1 MARIRNPTSKTTT
14 TNSKGRKGTKR
25 ASRSFLYLGT
35 GAIAIAQELPDGR
48 TRSGK
53 SFRHAKDPNI
63 MTTGPLGQK
72 SRAAKMI
79 EPCQDDG
86 DDPEYRMLCLDLLER
101 IEEYG
106 ILNSFSSVQKASAVV
121 LFASSAL
128 DTELLFDKSSAF
140 LMPGR
145 GGNVLAYDELFS
157 HRELF
162 EDVLLHYDG
171 RLDCIPGPE
180 AMQANQEEPQESL
193 IEQPAPKARRARKRK
208 KVFRGRK
215 NGVSRIDPDSSGSAQ
230 QTPLP
235 SPTVEDMNS
244 WVATGRSA
252 LMQAGWLC
260 AGVGLTYFADQ
271 VLVRR
276 ASH

>member
-1 MARIRNPTSKTTT
+1 MARIRNPTSRTTT
-14 TNSKGRKGTKR
+14 TNSKGRKGLKR
-25 ASRSFLYLGT
+25 ASRSFPYLGA

-63 MTTGPLGQK
+63 TTTGPLGQK

-79 EPCQDDG
+79 EPCQDDE
-86 DDPEYRMLCLDLLER
+86 DDPKYRMLCLDLLER

-106 ILNSFSSVQKASAVV
+106 ILDSFSSVQKASAVV

-145 GGNVLAYDELFS
+145 GGNLLAYDDLFS

-162 EDVLLHYDG
+162 EDILLRYDG
-171 RLDCIPGPE
+171 GLNPIPGPE
-180 AMQANQEEPQESL
+180 DVRAECEESQTRVT
-193 IEQPAPKARRARKRK
+193 EQPATKTRRGYKRK
-208 KVFRGRK
+208 KMTGGRK
-215 NGVSRIDPDSSGSAQ
+215 NGVSKMGPDSSGSVQ
-230 QTPLP
+230 HIPLP
-235 SPTVEDMNS
+235 PSTVEDRNS

-260 AGVGLTYFADQ
+260 AGLGLAYLADQ
-271 VLVRR
+271 VLIRR
-276 ASH
+276 ASY

>member
-14 TNSKGRKGTKR
+14 TNSKGRKGMKR
-25 ASRSFLYLGT
+25 ASRSFPYLGA
-35 GAIAIAQELPDGR
+35 GAVAIAQELPDGR

-72 SRAAKMI
+72 SRAAR
-79 EPCQDDG
+79 PCQDDG
-86 DDPEYRMLCLDLLER
+86 DDPEYRMLCPDLLER

-106 ILNSFSSVQKASAVV
+106 ILDSFSSVQKASAVV

-128 DTELLFDKSSAF
+128 DTELFFDNTSAF

-145 GGNVLAYDELFS
+145 DGNVLAYDELFS
-157 HRELF
+157 HRAYF
-162 EDVLLHYDG
+162 EGILLRYHG

-180 AMQANQEEPQESL
+180 AMRADPEESQKKV
-193 IEQPAPKARRARKRK
+193 IEQPAPKARRGHKRK

-215 NGVSRIDPDSSGSAQ
+215 NGVSMIDPDASGSAQ

-235 SPTVEDMNS
+235 PSTIEDMNS
-244 WVATGRSA
+244 WVAFGRSA
-252 LMQAGWLC
+252 LIQTGWLC
-260 AGVGLTYFADQ
+260 AGLGLTYLADQ
-271 VLVRR
+271 FLVPR
-276 ASH
+276 APH